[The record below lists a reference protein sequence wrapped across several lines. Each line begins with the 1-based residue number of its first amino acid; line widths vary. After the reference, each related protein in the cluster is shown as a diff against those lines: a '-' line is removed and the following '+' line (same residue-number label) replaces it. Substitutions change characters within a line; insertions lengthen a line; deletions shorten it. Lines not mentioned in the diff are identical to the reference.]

1 MNLLPVMVREL
12 RAQSRQPM
20 TYWLRVIGISA
31 IIVVMALVD
40 LRGAPSVLGG
50 RLFGAPERGKRTR
63 FTCVNQEPV
72 DAGKLHQPGGTSHFQ
87 SFLMKPGRSGIR
99 IVRIQIRLAKETLG
113 LPCGCFSSLV
123 EYPPCLTSGRF
134 APYRIG
140 MQSNPLTTLSVK
152 KLKHAVAIRAQI
164 ETLQN
169 QLDRIAGAQAAPAKN
184 GASGK
189 KKRRLSVAA
198 RAKISAAARA
208 RWAKAKG
215 KMKASGLPA
224 ARTKTRTSGAPLKT
238 RIIHSLR
245 SAGKSGVAVK
255 ELAAKLGKSYGN
267 ISVWFHTTAKGVN
280 EIKKVAPGRF
290 AWMP

>member
-1 MNLLPVMVREL
+1 MSRYGAQEKTMNLLPVMVREL

-140 MQSNPLTTLSVK
+140 MQSN
-152 KLKHAVAIRAQI
+152 
-164 ETLQN
+164 
-169 QLDRIAGAQAAPAKN
+169 LDRIAGAQAAPAKN

>member
-1 MNLLPVMVREL
+1 MSRYGAQEKTMNLLPVMVREL

-31 IIVVMALVD
+31 IIVVM
-40 LRGAPSVLGG
+40 
-50 RLFGAPERGKRTR
+50 
-63 FTCVNQEPV
+63 
-72 DAGKLHQPGGTSHFQ
+72 
-87 SFLMKPGRSGIR
+87 SFVYL
-99 IVRIQIRLAKETLG
+99 
-113 LPCGCFSSLV
+113 
-123 EYPPCLTSGRF
+123 RF